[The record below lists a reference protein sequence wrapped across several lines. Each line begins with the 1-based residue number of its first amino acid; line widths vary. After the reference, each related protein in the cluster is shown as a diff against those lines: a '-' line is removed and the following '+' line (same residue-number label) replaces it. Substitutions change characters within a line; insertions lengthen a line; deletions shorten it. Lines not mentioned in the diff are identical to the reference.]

1 MARVFGKLTMLA
13 VRQACRPG
21 LHGDG
26 GGLFLQ
32 VSRNGVKSWIYR
44 YKVAG
49 KHRLMGLGPAR
60 DISLAE
66 AREAARVCRQTRLT
80 GIDPIDQRRAERVQ
94 RRVAAARC
102 VSFAECATAYI
113 HAHEAGWR
121 DQKSAR
127 QWKSSISAYVD
138 PVFGDA
144 PVQAVDTSLVT
155 KVLEAIWT
163 TKPETARRVRGR
175 IEAVLDWARARGH
188 RQGENPARWRGH
200 LENLLPLRGKVARVR
215 HRPALP
221 YRELARFMADLR
233 REEGVAAAALEFCI
247 LTAARTGEV
256 IGARWQEI
264 DLAERQWVVPAA
276 RIKSG
281 REHRVPLSDAALAI
295 LEKMTSVRHGEFV
308 FPGGRAPGRPMGH
321 MAMLRVLSRMGRGQL
336 SVHGFRSSFRDWC
349 AEQTNFPA
357 EAAEMALAHAVGD
370 KVEAAYRRGDMFE
383 IRRRLMQAWAN
394 FAANPEVANI
404 VKLRFAA
411 AQYDSA

>member
-1 MARVFGKLTMLA
+1 MQRVFGKLTMLG
-13 VRQACRPG
+13 VRQARRPG
-21 LHGDG
+21 LYGDG

-32 VSRNGVKSWIYR
+32 VNRNGSKSWIYR

-49 KHRLMGLGPAR
+49 KHRLMGLGPLHSV
-60 DISLAE
+60 SLAE
-66 AREAARVCRQTRLT
+66 AREAARVCRQMRLA
-80 GIDPIDQRRAERVQ
+80 GVDPIDKRRAERVQ
-94 RRVAAARC
+94 QRLAAARSL
-102 VSFAECATAYI
+102 SFAECAAAYI
-113 HAHEAGWR
+113 RVHEAGWR
-121 DQKSAR
+121 DEKSAR
-127 QWKSSISAYVD
+127 QWTASISTHVE
-138 PVFGDA
+138 PVFGEA
-144 PVQAVDTSLVT
+144 PVQAVDTALVM
-155 KVLEAIWT
+155 KALEAIWIS
-163 TKPETARRVRGR
+163 KPETARRVRSR
-175 IEAVLDWARARGH
+175 IESILDWATAHGY

-200 LENLLPLRGKVARVR
+200 LENLLPLRSKITRVE
-215 HRPALP
+215 HHPALP
-221 YRELARFMADLR
+221 YRELGAFMAELR
-233 REEGVAAAALEFCI
+233 GEQGIGAAALEFCI

-264 DLAERQWVVPAA
+264 DLAERLWVVPAA

-281 REHRVPLSDAALAI
+281 HEHRVPLCDTALAI

-394 FAANPEVANI
+394 FAANPEVTNI